1 MLQINDPCPVN
12 LNQLQEIGEN
22 CYFCKGCN
30 EKVIDFTQASEAE
43 IKALSGQKI
52 CGIFR
57 DEQLDLKPV
66 FHWRKAIL
74 YRLMA
79 CASFFGF
86 AVSPVHADDQV
97 PVSKNKQ
104 EISALN
110 DKNKPTKPKK
120 KRRKRFRRG
129 RTVGAYA
136 YEFEQ
141 STGK

>member
-12 LNQLQEIGEN
+12 LNKLQKIGEN

-30 EKVIDFTQASEAE
+30 EKVIDFTQASDAE

-57 DEQLDLKPV
+57 NEQLDSKPV

-79 CASFFGF
+79 CGSFFGF
-86 AVSPVHADDQV
+86 AVSPVHADGQI
-97 PVSKNKQ
+97 PTNNPQ
-104 EISALN
+104 EISASN
-110 DKNKPTKPKK
+110 DKNKAKKPKK
-120 KRRKRFRRG
+120 KRPRKYRRG

-136 YEFEQ
+136 YGFH
-141 STGK
+141 STEK